1 MMYRYVCNCLVGYD
15 VARHVVGWHIDSS
28 VMMVNNLM
36 NL

>member
-1 MMYRYVCNCLVGYD
+1 MMYQYVSNCLVGYD
-15 VARHVVGWHIDSS
+15 VGHVVGWHIDSS